1 VWNALKY
8 SVRSKNFSAL
18 PSALAVPPRL
28 DDQLCFA
35 VYSTMLGLNKIYR
48 RLLKP
53 LELTYPQYL
62 VMLVLWEQ
70 DGLTVSQI
78 GERLFLDSATLTPL
92 LKRLATQ
99 GVLERQR
106 AERDE
111 RQVLIHLTDK
121 GRQLGELAKGIPACV
136 GEATGCSLDEVVRLR
151 EALVQLRS
159 ALARGDGALA
169 AAQCKE

>member
-1 VWNALKY
+1 M
-8 SVRSKNFSAL
+8 
-18 PSALAVPPRL
+18 PSPSTPTTPSPAILRL
-28 DDQLCFA
+28 DNQVCFA
-35 VYSTMLGLNKIYR
+35 LYSASLAMTKLY
-48 RLLKP
+48 KP
-53 LELTYPQYL
+53 LLDRIGLTYPQYL

>member
-1 VWNALKY
+1 M
-8 SVRSKNFSAL
+8 S
-18 PSALAVPPRL
+18 PRL

-53 LELTYPQYL
+53 LGLTYPQYL
-62 VMLVLWEQ
+62 AMLVLWEQ

-92 LKRLATQ
+92 LKRLAAQ

-111 RQVLIHLTDK
+111 RQVLIRLTDK

-169 AAQCKE
+169 AVECKE

>member
-1 VWNALKY
+1 M
-8 SVRSKNFSAL
+8 
-18 PSALAVPPRL
+18 LA
-28 DDQLCFA
+28 
-35 VYSTMLGLNKIYR
+35 LNKIYR

-53 LELTYPQYL
+53 LGLTYPQYL

-92 LKRLATQ
+92 LKRLAAQ

-106 AERDE
+106 AQRDE
-111 RQVLIHLTDK
+111 RQVLIHLTES

-151 EALVQLRS
+151 ESLVQLRN
-159 ALARGDGALA
+159 ALARAD
-169 AAQCKE
+169 

>member
-1 VWNALKY
+1 M
-8 SVRSKNFSAL
+8 RSKNFPTMPFS
-18 PSALAVPPRL
+18 LAVPPRL

-92 LKRLATQ
+92 LKRLAAQ

-106 AERDE
+106 ATRDE

-121 GRQLGELAKGIPACV
+121 GRQLGEQAKGIPACV
-136 GEATGCSLDEVVRLR
+136 GEATGCSLEEVVRLR
-151 EALVQLRS
+151 DALVQLRH
-159 ALARGDGALA
+159 AMARADGTPDGPAREER
-169 AAQCKE
+169 QP

>member
-1 VWNALKY
+1 
-8 SVRSKNFSAL
+8 
-18 PSALAVPPRL
+18 
-28 DDQLCFA
+28 
-35 VYSTMLGLNKIYR
+35 MLGLNKIYR